1 MFKNV
6 ESYMHC
12 FQTKSKQQKIE
23 MILTSKKI
31 EFEKIDIS
39 SEAGAKDEMRAIIG
53 DPKALAPQL
62 INDDKYCGVG
72 STGFYTQYENLPMQY
87 TDIFLTLKNENFSAE
102 KKKKKR

>member
-1 MFKNV
+1 MTSQLPTNV
-6 ESYMHC
+6 SIECSFF

-39 SEAGAKDEMRAIIG
+39 SEAGAKDEMRAIMG

-62 INDDKYCGVG
+62 INDDKYCGV
-72 STGFYTQYENLPMQY
+72 S
-87 TDIFLTLKNENFSAE
+87 
-102 KKKKKR
+102 

>member
-1 MFKNV
+1 
-6 ESYMHC
+6 
-12 FQTKSKQQKIE
+12 

-72 STGFYTQYENLPMQY
+72 SMGIYMHITKTCPCSKQ
-87 TDIFLTLKNENFSAE
+87 IFLALKN
-102 KKKKKR
+102 